1 MKKLILFLM
10 LMVGF
15 TLAVNAQR
23 AKVTTPLDFN
33 SGWFSSYTG
42 VAADTLGTV
51 TATTWSY
58 EIPVN
63 KFDGLFYVSKIKLS
77 DKTTGANGVAT
88 IKLQGKYLETDP
100 YTDISTVQWTGIN
113 STDSIIP
120 FISVSN
126 KVYYSYLRQLVT
138 CTSGKIKVDY
148 SKTIIKR

>member
-1 MKKLILFLM
+1 MKKLILLLL

-15 TLAVNAQR
+15 TLNAQV
-23 AKVTTPLDFN
+23 AKVATPLNFET
-33 SGWFSSYTG
+33 GWFNNHTG
-42 VAADTLGTV
+42 LASDTLGTV

-77 DKTTGANGVAT
+77 DKTAGADGAAT
-88 IKLQGKYLETDP
+88 IKLQGKYLATDP
-100 YTDISTVQWTGIN
+100 YTDISTVSWTGVN

-120 FISVSN
+120 FISVTN